1 MRNSKLFQYII
12 IGLFIFFIIVGA
24 ILFSTYRTD
33 SQSAQTINIS
43 IWGTLNAESFNSFVN
58 SYFSDADLK
67 YTVRYVEKNSATF
80 DSDLVE
86 ALASGTGPDA
96 IILPNDLIIRY
107 ANKIYTIPYAVLPEV
122 NFKQNFIQEA
132 ELYLNSTG
140 SIGLPFMVDPL
151 VMYWNRDTFFSA
163 GISTP
168 PTTWSEV
175 SKLTSKLTIKDE
187 SKNINR
193 STIALGEFRNINN
206 AKEILAVLM
215 MQAGGNLIKV
225 GSDGFYS
232 STLNNNFG
240 LPKSPALSALEFF
253 TNFSNPARAEYSWNR
268 SLPSSLNM
276 FTNGDLAIYIG
287 FASEY
292 LTIKNK
298 NPNLNFDV
306 SILPQI
312 DNSKVYKTYGNMLG
326 FAILKSSS
334 KPAGAYTVISALTSS
349 SAFPFWKNIFNT
361 SSTRSDLLGRVDT
374 SAIKTI
380 FNRSA
385 IISRG
390 WLDPNKTASNQIFQ
404 DMVESYTTGREGMNT
419 AINTASDRLN
429 NLLK

>member
-12 IGLFIFFIIVGA
+12 TGLFIFFIVVGA
-24 ILFSTYRTD
+24 ILFSTYRTN
-33 SQSAQTINIS
+33 SQNSRVINIS
-43 IWGTLNAESFNSFVN
+43 IWGTLSAESFNSFVN

-67 YTVRYVEKNSATF
+67 YTVRYVEKNSTTF

-86 ALASGTGPDA
+86 AMASGVGPDA
-96 IILPNDLIIRY
+96 IILPNDLIVRY
-107 ANKIYTIPYAVLPEV
+107 TNKIYTIPYAVLSEV
-122 NFKQNFIQEA
+122 NFKQDFIQEA

-168 PTTWSEV
+168 PSTWSEI
-175 SKLTSKLTIKDE
+175 SKLTSKLTVKDQA
-187 SKNINR
+187 KNINR

-206 AKEILAVLM
+206 AKEILAILM

-225 GSDGFYS
+225 DSDGKYS
-232 STLNNNFG
+232 STLNESFG
-240 LPKSPALSALEFF
+240 LPKSPSLSALEFF
-253 TNFSNPARAEYSWNR
+253 TNFSNPSRAEYSWNR

-276 FTNGDLAIYIG
+276 FTNGDLAIYLG

-298 NPNLNFDV
+298 NPNLNFEV
-306 SILPQI
+306 SMLPQI
-312 DNSKVYKTYGNMLG
+312 DNSKIYKTYGNMLG
-326 FAILKSSS
+326 FSILKSSS
-334 KPAGAYTVISALTSS
+334 KPADAYTVISALTSRK
-349 SAFPFWKNIFNT
+349 AFPFWKNIFNT
-361 SSTRSDLLGRVDT
+361 SPVRSDLLGQVDA

-390 WLDPNKTASNQIFQ
+390 WLDPNKSSSNQIFQ
-404 DMVESYTTGREGMNT
+404 DMVESYTTGREGMSK
-419 AINTASDRLN
+419 AINTASDRLD